1 MPNDDA
7 VSKPVDKE
15 RNVLD
20 VSRRHLLRS
29 VAIAAGGG
37 AILLTTA
44 VPAQAKM
51 SQKAAAYQDTPKG
64 DNSCVN
70 CALFK
75 SPSSCTLVDGTI
87 SPTGWCRFYAKKSS

>member
-1 MPNDDA
+1 MPNDDT
-7 VSKPVDKE
+7 VSTPVDKE
-15 RNVLD
+15 RNLLD

-29 VAIAAGGG
+29 VAITAGGG
-37 AILLTTA
+37 AILFATA
-44 VPAQAKM
+44 MPAEAKM

-64 DNSCVN
+64 DNNCAN

-87 SPTGWCRFYAKKSS
+87 SPTGWCKFFDLPD